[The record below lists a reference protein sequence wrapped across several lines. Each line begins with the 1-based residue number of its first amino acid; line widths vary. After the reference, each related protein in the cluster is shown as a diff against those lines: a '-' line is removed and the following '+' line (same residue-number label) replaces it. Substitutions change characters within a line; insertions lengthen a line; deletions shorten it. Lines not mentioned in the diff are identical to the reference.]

1 MTSTR
6 VAILCLAAG
15 GSLFGQSYS
24 GSVTSAG
31 CSGVN
36 GWAWNSA
43 SPADPINVAFY
54 ADTAYLGSWLANQY
68 SGSNGNTSSGFS
80 IPIPA
85 TLLDNRVH
93 AISVSYGTSQTNG
106 TPVNIPIG
114 GSGTASRRSP
124 TTPAPRSP
132 IWWDASARPAI

>member
-80 IPIPA
+80 IPSGIWRNI
-85 TLLDNRVH
+85 NR
-93 AISVSYGTSQTNG
+93 TQ
-106 TPVNIPIG
+106 
-114 GSGTASRRSP
+114 
-124 TTPAPRSP
+124 
-132 IWWDASARPAI
+132 SARPRAAKSPAPVALPLSIHSKPAAINAPSIGPTI